1 MLQQYI
7 DYKYIPFIGT
17 AIFAVIASLL
27 FIYIL
32 TVKLKEKRL
41 ERDFDKQLQFSSNPE
56 IEFREEESFISKQM
70 KALPSI
76 MIKAEIVGP
85 EMTLENLQK
94 KITMYFSIAFLIGAL
109 MFRNPLGGF
118 IPVIFLYIGVYV
130 FAMFKLSKKRN
141 LINEQIPAFI
151 STFKANI
158 QANQHAQ
165 NAMINAID
173 NTASPLYDE
182 LARAKAIMEAGDFR
196 PGIVSLRM
204 NAENETLRQLA
215 SCIELASASGSNIEE
230 QIEVIE
236 EIIKDKQKIERK
248 KKLGINENKPLFYIA
263 AAFVPISFV
272 GSYLL
277 SDMHR
282 TYWFTT
288 PASYLILLGV
298 VITMILSSYATW
310 KVIQKVDIG

>member
-17 AIFAVIASLL
+17 VIFTVIASLL

-56 IEFREEESFISKQM
+56 VQFQEEESFISKQM

-76 MIKAEIVGP
+76 MIKAELVGP
-85 EMTLENLQK
+85 NMTLELLQK

-109 MFRNPLGGF
+109 LFRNPLGGF
-118 IPVIFLYIGVYV
+118 IPIVFLYIGVYV
-130 FAMFKLSKKRN
+130 FAMFKLSKKKN

-236 EIIKDKQKIERK
+236 DIIKDKQKIERK

-272 GSYLL
+272 GSYIL

-282 TYWFTT
+282 SYWFTT